1 MSARDDL
8 LAVPDEVLRSGKI
21 AQALLVHMDFRD
33 NPKRW
38 WTGFGYLSALGYSW
52 QGVGDFVGI
61 GEISSSYSLS
71 AEQVVFTV
79 AATPELLRLALT
91 AKDTVRGRAVTVRIA
106 GIMQE
111 SVSVG
116 GWSRAAGDVAY
127 AFSLFTGTMQRMPWG
142 GEGSTTRQI
151 QVECEGIWVK
161 RNAPPR
167 GRWTEADQQARYHGD
182 KGFERLP
189 LYRNYETGWRY

>member
-38 WTGFGYLSALGYSW
+38 WTGFGDLSALGYSW

-61 GEISSSYSLS
+61 SEISSSYSLS
-71 AEQVVFTV
+71 AEPVVFTV
-79 AATPELLRLALT
+79 AATPELLKLALT
-91 AKDTVRGRAVTVRIA
+91 AKDTVKGRAFSVRIA

-111 SVSVG
+111 GASID
-116 GWSRAAGDVAY
+116 GWSRAEGEVAY
-127 AFSLFTGTMQRMPWG
+127 AFSLVTGTMQRMPWSA
-142 GEGSTTRQI
+142 EGPTTRQI
-151 QVECEGIWVK
+151 QVECEGLWVK

-167 GRWTEADQQARYHGD
+167 GRWTDADQRARYPGD
-182 KGFERLP
+182 KGLERLP
-189 LYRNYETGWRY
+189 LYRNYETHWRS